1 MICLSMARIIANGS
15 SDEPSLLSK
24 TDTFSKN
31 FQIHVFRDRR
41 YSNSEQDAMT
51 QPLDSLMTASAL
63 PPALGAN
70 AETDLY
76 RRRLQRLPRRVQ
88 QVFLLSRLD
97 DLSYTDIALLL
108 DVDASTV
115 ERCMT
120 AALEHCVSE
129 PAEHDPARAILLQA
143 LRWYVHLQS
152 PQATASQRIEFRHW
166 LDADPRHL
174 AAFQNSEQFWR
185 RLHAPASILGASGW
199 HRRKPHIY
207 FGWLLVTM
215 LLCGLLV
222 TAEAYS

>member
-1 MICLSMARIIANGS
+1 MARIIANGS
-15 SDEPSLLSK
+15 SDGPLLLSK
-24 TDTFSKN
+24 IDTFSQN
-31 FQIHVFRDRR
+31 FRIHDVVFRDRR

-51 QPLDSLMTASAL
+51 QLLDSLITNS
-63 PPALGAN
+63 PVSPALGTS

-97 DLSYTDIALLL
+97 GLSYTDIARLL

-129 PAEHDPARAILLQA
+129 PAGHDPSRAILLQA

-174 AAFQNSEQFWR
+174 AAFQHSEQFWR
-185 RLHAPASILGASGW
+185 TLHAPAAILGASGW
-199 HRRKPHIY
+199 HRRKPRAY
-207 FGWLLVTM
+207 VGWLLVTV

>member
-1 MICLSMARIIANGS
+1 MARIIANGS

-24 TDTFSKN
+24 TDTFGKN
-31 FQIHVFRDRR
+31 FHIHDVVFRDRR
-41 YSNSEQDAMT
+41 YLNSEQDAMT
-51 QPLDSLMTASAL
+51 QLLDSLMTAS
-63 PPALGAN
+63 PVSPTLGTS
-70 AETDLY
+70 AEIDLY
-76 RRRLQRLPRRVQ
+76 RRRLQRLPRRVL

-97 DLSYTDIALLL
+97 DLSYTDIAHLLGA
-108 DVDASTV
+108 DAPTV

-120 AALEHCVSE
+120 VALEHCVSE

-174 AAFQNSEQFWR
+174 AAFQHSERFWR
-185 RLHAPASILGASGW
+185 TLHAPAAVLGASGW
-199 HRRKPHIY
+199 HRRKPRVY

>member
-1 MICLSMARIIANGS
+1 MARIIANGS
-15 SDEPSLLSK
+15 SDGPLKLSK

-31 FQIHVFRDRR
+31 LHIHDVVFRDRR

-51 QPLDSLMTASAL
+51 QLLDSLMTAS
-63 PPALGAN
+63 PVSPSPGAS

-76 RRRLQRLPRRVQ
+76 RRRLQRLPRRVL

-97 DLSYTDIALLL
+97 ALSYTDIARLL
-108 DVDASTV
+108 DVDARTV

-120 AALEHCVSE
+120 VALEHCVSE
-129 PAEHDPARAILLQA
+129 PAEHDPSRAILLQA
-143 LRWYVHLQS
+143 LGWYVHLQS

-185 RLHAPASILGASGW
+185 TLHAPAAVLGASGW
-199 HRRKPHIY
+199 HRHKPRVY

>member
-1 MICLSMARIIANGS
+1 MARIIANGS
-15 SDEPSLLSK
+15 SDGLLPLSK
-24 TDTFSKN
+24 IDTFSKN
-31 FQIHVFRDRR
+31 FRIHDVVFRDRR

-51 QPLDSLMTASAL
+51 QLLDSLITNS
-63 PPALGAN
+63 PVSPALGTS

-97 DLSYTDIALLL
+97 GLSYTDIARLL
-108 DVDASTV
+108 DVDASTI

-120 AALEHCVSE
+120 VALEHCVSE
-129 PAEHDPARAILLQA
+129 PAGHDPSRGILLQA

-174 AAFQNSEQFWR
+174 AAFQHSEQFWR
-185 RLHAPASILGASGW
+185 TLHAPAAILGASGW
-199 HRRKPHIY
+199 HRRKPRAY
-207 FGWLLVTM
+207 VGWLLVTV

>member
-1 MICLSMARIIANGS
+1 M
-15 SDEPSLLSK
+15 LLSK
-24 TDTFSKN
+24 IDTFSKN
-31 FQIHVFRDRR
+31 FRIHDVVFRDRR

-51 QPLDSLMTASAL
+51 QLLDSLIINS
-63 PPALGAN
+63 PVSPALGTS

-97 DLSYTDIALLL
+97 GLSYTDIARLL

-115 ERCMT
+115 ERCMS
-120 AALEHCVSE
+120 AALEHCISE
-129 PAEHDPARAILLQA
+129 PAGHDPSRGILLQA

-174 AAFQNSEQFWR
+174 AAFQHSEQFWR
-185 RLHAPASILGASGW
+185 TLHAPAAVLGASGW
-199 HRRKPHIY
+199 HRRKPRAY
-207 FGWLLVTM
+207 VGWLLVTV

>member
-1 MICLSMARIIANGS
+1 M
-15 SDEPSLLSK
+15 LLSK
-24 TDTFSKN
+24 IDTFSKN
-31 FQIHVFRDRR
+31 FRIHDVVFRDRR

-51 QPLDSLMTASAL
+51 QLLDSLITNS
-63 PPALGAN
+63 PVSPALGTS

-76 RRRLQRLPRRVQ
+76 QRRLKRLPRRVQ

-97 DLSYTDIALLL
+97 GLSYTDIARLF

-120 AALEHCVSE
+120 AALEHCISE
-129 PAEHDPARAILLQA
+129 PAGHDPSRAILLQA

-174 AAFQNSEQFWR
+174 AAFQHSEQFWR
-185 RLHAPASILGASGW
+185 TLHAPAAILGASGW
-199 HRRKPHIY
+199 HRRKPRAY
-207 FGWLLVTM
+207 VGWLLVTV

>member
-1 MICLSMARIIANGS
+1 MQ
-15 SDEPSLLSK
+15 LSK
-24 TDTFSKN
+24 TDTFSKR
-31 FQIHVFRDRR
+31 FRIHDVVFRDRR

-51 QPLDSLMTASAL
+51 QLLDSLITNS
-63 PPALGAN
+63 PVSPALGAS
-70 AETDLY
+70 AEIDLY
-76 RRRLQRLPRRVQ
+76 RRRLQRLPRRVL

-97 DLSYTDIALLL
+97 DFSYTDIARLL
-108 DVDASTV
+108 DVDAATV

-120 AALEHCVSE
+120 AALERCVSE
-129 PAEHDPARAILLQA
+129 SAEHDPARAILLQA

-185 RLHAPASILGASGW
+185 TLQGPAEILGASGW
-199 HRRKPHIY
+199 HRRKPRLY
-207 FGWLLVTM
+207 FGWVLVTM

>member
-1 MICLSMARIIANGS
+1 
-15 SDEPSLLSK
+15 
-24 TDTFSKN
+24 
-31 FQIHVFRDRR
+31 
-41 YSNSEQDAMT
+41 MT
-51 QPLDSLMTASAL
+51 QPFDSLMTASTV
-63 PPALGAN
+63 PPALGAS

-97 DLSYTDIALLL
+97 DFSYTDIAQLL
-108 DVDASTV
+108 DIDATAV

-120 AALEHCVSE
+120 AALERCVN
-129 PAEHDPARAILLQA
+129 DPARAILLQA

-185 RLHAPASILGASGW
+185 TLHAPAAILGASGW
-199 HRRKPHIY
+199 HRRKPRAY
-207 FGWLLVTM
+207 VGWLLMTV

>member
-1 MICLSMARIIANGS
+1 MARIIANGS
-15 SDEPSLLSK
+15 SDGPLQLSK

-31 FQIHVFRDRR
+31 LHIHDVVFRDRR

-51 QPLDSLMTASAL
+51 QLLDSLMTAS
-63 PPALGAN
+63 PVSPSPGAS

-76 RRRLQRLPRRVQ
+76 RRRLQRLPRRVL

-97 DLSYTDIALLL
+97 ALSYTDIARLL
-108 DVDASTV
+108 DVDARTV

-120 AALEHCVSE
+120 VALEHCVSE
-129 PAEHDPARAILLQA
+129 PAEHDPSRAILLQA
-143 LRWYVHLQS
+143 LGWYVHLQS

-185 RLHAPASILGASGW
+185 ALHAPAAILGASGW
-199 HRRKPHIY
+199 HRHKPRVY

>member
-1 MICLSMARIIANGS
+1 
-15 SDEPSLLSK
+15 
-24 TDTFSKN
+24 
-31 FQIHVFRDRR
+31 
-41 YSNSEQDAMT
+41 MT
-51 QPLDSLMTASAL
+51 QLLDPLMTASAV
-63 PPALGAN
+63 PPAFPAS

-97 DLSYTDIALLL
+97 DLSYTDIAQLL
-108 DVDASTV
+108 DLDASTV

-120 AALEHCVSE
+120 VALEHCISE
-129 PAEHDPARAILLQA
+129 PAEHDPARAILLQG

-174 AAFQNSEQFWR
+174 AAFQHSEQFWR
-185 RLHAPASILGASGW
+185 TLPAPAAILGASGW
-199 HRRKPHIY
+199 HRRKPRVY
-207 FGWLLVTM
+207 FGWLLVSV

>member
-1 MICLSMARIIANGS
+1 M
-15 SDEPSLLSK
+15 LLSK
-24 TDTFSKN
+24 IDTFSQN
-31 FQIHVFRDRR
+31 FRIHDVVFRDRR

-51 QPLDSLMTASAL
+51 QLLDSLITNS
-63 PPALGAN
+63 PVSPALGTS

-97 DLSYTDIALLL
+97 GLSYTDIARLL

-115 ERCMT
+115 ERGMS
-120 AALEHCVSE
+120 AALEHCISE
-129 PAEHDPARAILLQA
+129 PAGHDPSRGILLQA

-174 AAFQNSEQFWR
+174 AAFQHSEQFWR
-185 RLHAPASILGASGW
+185 TLHAPAAILGASGW
-199 HRRKPHIY
+199 HRRKPRAY
-207 FGWLLVTM
+207 VGWLLVTV